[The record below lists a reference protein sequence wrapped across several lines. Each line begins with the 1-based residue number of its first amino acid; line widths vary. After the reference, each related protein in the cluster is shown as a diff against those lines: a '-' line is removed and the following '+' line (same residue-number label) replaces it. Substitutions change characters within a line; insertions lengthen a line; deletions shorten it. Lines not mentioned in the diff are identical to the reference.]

1 MASLARHLHT
11 ERCSRD
17 ESHIENHFADGLTEE
32 VIIALSK
39 VRSLRVPSRTTVMP
53 YRDRTGA
60 PRDIAREP
68 GVSHLLQGS
77 VRKAGNRLRVSASL
91 LDAALHHAHTI
102 EVLSPGAAFAAGV
115 QGVRVVEPL
124 APRRRLWATIGGPSH
139 GGVGVVPRRD
149 VLAASLRA
157 RGVIGCVGTE
167 LGRGF
172 ARQEGLPR

>member
-1 MASLARHLHT
+1 MASLARQLHT

-17 ESHIENHFADGLTEE
+17 ESHIDNHFADGLTEE

-77 VRKAGNRLRVSASL
+77 VRTAGNRLRVSASL

-102 EVLSPGAAFAAGV
+102 EVLSPGSAFAAGV
-115 QGVRVVEPL
+115 QGVRVVEPWV
-124 APRRRLWATIGGPSH
+124 RVQRL
-139 GGVGVVPRRD
+139 
-149 VLAASLRA
+149 
-157 RGVIGCVGTE
+157 
-167 LGRGF
+167 
-172 ARQEGLPR
+172 

>member
-1 MASLARHLHT
+1 MASLARQLHT

-17 ESHIENHFADGLTEE
+17 ESHIDNHFADGLTEE

-68 GVSHLLQGS
+68 GMSHLLLGS
-77 VRKAGNRLRVSASL
+77 VRTAGNRLRVSASL
-91 LDAALHHAHTI
+91 RDAALHHAHTI
-102 EVLSPGAAFAAGV
+102 EVLSPGSAFAAGV